1 MTTDLAV
8 DDLLP
13 AEMSQLPFLTYLDD
27 VQLGDRL
34 LSGDISAAV
43 LFACSDM
50 GLHLPYVCSSE
61 MARLFV
67 FQTFG
72 HNYSAEAQTVI
83 CQGVSDVIF
92 YGHSNCKFLKFL
104 AKSEHTEEEEALIS
118 KYFQAEHMAQ
128 KKYLPKQFASEISE
142 QQWLDI
148 CRRNVLN
155 EIRSMLSSPDIE
167 ALANKGLLRF
177 HAWFL
182 RSDTNTL
189 EIFDPALRAFVSACG
204 DQSNRL
210 EQHSGQIN

>member
-8 DDLLP
+8 DDLL
-13 AEMSQLPFLTYLDD
+13 ATEMSQLPFVTYLDD

-34 LSGDISAAV
+34 ISGDISAAM

-50 GLHLPYVCSSE
+50 GLHLPYVCSSAT
-61 MARLFV
+61 ARLCV

-72 HNYSAEAQTVI
+72 HNYSAEAQTVM

-104 AKSEHTEEEEALIS
+104 AKAEHTEEEEALIS

-128 KKYLPKQFASEISE
+128 KNYLPKQFASENSE

-155 EIRSMLSSPDIE
+155 EIKSMLSYPDIE
-167 ALANKGLLRF
+167 ALANKGVLRF

-182 RSDTNTL
+182 QSDTNTL
-189 EIFDPALRAFVSACG
+189 EIFDPASRAFVLACG
-204 DQSNRL
+204 DKSNRR
-210 EQHSGQIN
+210 QQQAGQIN